1 MMISELKEI
10 ELEDIAIICN
20 YINDEAS
27 SNGVVT
33 DPFVVSSNIEF
44 LIRDRYNGAYKNGAY
59 KIEDDGIIIAF
70 IIYEKQYHENTLA
83 HFYVEPKYRTYR
95 NVMVPLVSKLVEVF
109 KGQRL
114 YYKKLHSKVDAI
126 THYANDGEIDVAGLE
141 EFVNKVKR

>member
-27 SNGVVT
+27 NNGVVT

-44 LIRDRYNGAYKNGAY
+44 LIRDRYNGAYK
-59 KIEDDGIIIAF
+59 IEDNGVIIAF
-70 IIYEKQYHENTLA
+70 TIYEKQYHENMLA
-83 HFYVEPKYRTYR
+83 HFYVDPKYRTYR
-95 NVMVPLVSKLVEVF
+95 SVMVPLVSKLVEVF

-114 YYKKLHSKVDAI
+114 YYKKLHSKVDTI
-126 THYANDGEIDVAGLE
+126 THYANNGEIDLIALE
-141 EFVNKVKR
+141 EFVNRMKR

>member
-44 LIRDRYNGAYKNGAY
+44 LIRDRYNGAYKL
-59 KIEDDGIIIAF
+59 EDDGVIIAF

-95 NVMVPLVSKLVEVF
+95 SVMVPLVSKLVEEF
-109 KGQRL
+109 KDKRL
-114 YYKKLHSKVDAI
+114 YYKKLHNNVDAI
-126 THYANDGEIDVAGLE
+126 THYANDGKIDVVGLD
-141 EFVNKVKR
+141 EFVNRIKR

>member
-20 YINDEAS
+20 YINDEAKN
-27 SNGVVT
+27 NGVVT

-44 LIRDRYNGAYKNGAY
+44 LIRDRYNGAYK
-59 KIEDDGIIIAF
+59 IEDDGIIIAF
-70 IIYEKQYHENTLA
+70 TIYEKQYHENILA
-83 HFYVEPKYRTYR
+83 HFYVDPRYRTYR

-109 KGQRL
+109 KDKRL

-126 THYANDGEIDVAGLE
+126 THYANDGEIDVVGLE
-141 EFVNKVKR
+141 EFINKIKR